1 VSAKKKQPA
10 PSEPQPALRQA
21 LRPAARIRRLQ
32 LTNFRS
38 YRSLDIHLGEGP
50 IVFLGENGAGKTNI
64 LEAISLM
71 APGRGLRRAT
81 LEDIA
86 SSEGDGSWAVSAAVE
101 GAEGEAQLGTG
112 IDVPAEDEQPSRRS
126 RIERENVSS
135 AAMFAEHLRI
145 VWLIPEMDGLFLG
158 PAGERRRFLD
168 RLVLAIDAGHGP
180 RVSAFERAL
189 RSRNRL
195 LEEGS
200 SDARWLDATEH
211 EVAELAV
218 ALAAARAECVE
229 RLRTEIEAA
238 HDPQSL
244 FPAAELSLDGW
255 MEAAVRTSPAIEVE
269 DRYRAILRDTRE
281 RDRAAGRTLDGP
293 HRTDL
298 VLVHREKNIPAA
310 RASTGERKALLV
322 GIVVSHARLV
332 AAMHGFAPVMLLDDV
347 SAFLDQQRRDALFE
361 LLTRFGAQVFMTGV
375 DAASFEA
382 LGDAERFTV
391 STGKA
396 APKPKNGS

>member
-1 VSAKKKQPA
+1 MNARKKKPA
-10 PSEPQPALRQA
+10 PIEPQPAP
-21 LRPAARIRRLQ
+21 RPLSRLAARIHRLQ

-38 YRSLDIHLGEGP
+38 YRRAELNIESGP
-50 IVFLGENGAGKTNI
+50 IVLLGANGAGKTNI
-64 LEAISLM
+64 LEAISFL

-81 LEDIA
+81 LEDAA
-86 SSEGDGSWAVSAAVE
+86 SSDGDGSWAVSALIE
-101 GAEGEAQLGTG
+101 GAHGEVQLGTG
-112 IDVPAEDEQPSRRS
+112 IDVAGEDESPARRS

-135 AAMFAEHLRI
+135 ASAFAEHLR
-145 VWLIPEMDGLFLG
+145 VTWLVPEMDGLFLG

-168 RLVLAIDAGHGP
+168 RLVLAIDTGHGA

-200 SDARWLDATEH
+200 TDMRWLDAVEH

-229 RLRTEIEAA
+229 RLRAEIEAA

-244 FPAAELSLDGW
+244 FPAADLSLDGW
-255 MEAAVRTSPAIEVE
+255 MEAAVRSEPAIEVE
-269 DRYRAILRDTRE
+269 DRYRGILRDTRE

-310 RASTGERKALLV
+310 HASTGERKALLV

-332 AAMHGFAPVMLLDDV
+332 AAMHGLAPVMLLDDV
-347 SAFLDQQRRDALFE
+347 SAFLDAARRDALFE
-361 LLTRFGAQVFMTGV
+361 LLARFGAQVFMTGV

-382 LGDAERFTV
+382 LGPSAERFFVTP
-391 STGKA
+391 GKLDRM
-396 APKPKNGS
+396 PK